1 MLGDGI
7 VIFGTWPSELSRRK
21 AKASLKM
28 VSRRVILPSIAMAGG
43 AYSHAP
49 SSFLNCTCGASP
61 PPSEMPP
68 SWRMKSMCH
77 ECRRNSPSVASLR
90 PTSCCSLT
98 APRIASS
105 SAARSASA
113 SMVPALKSARAWVS
127 AAGRRRLPTWSAR
140 NGGRVFSDMRW
151 MLGSASAR
159 LVRDAAPGGLG
170 RDLDR
175 LAVAVRLDLGERVAL
190 RGLLDLELAPLDALV
205 EPRGAEHQP
214 PEPVHEGSLRGA
226 AQLGPAVV
234 DVLAQLG
241 GRVLDLAVDGE
252 VDQILQLLVLQA
264 VGHEAEL
271 QRRLLAALTEV
282 ALVEGEAK
290 LSVLQYEV
298 LARFVVASA
307 PLHERRHRTFGS
319 CSAGWGERDVAPEGS
334 VGRRNPQV
342 GPGELALEE
351 RVVRRLEVAPAG
363 RHVAEDPLEALAPAR
378 RARSRVAVDPGLH
391 RVPRGGARLA
401 GDDPHEHVVGVR
413 VGPLALGRRPAVVD
427 VQLGGA
433 DDAGL
438 RGADLAER
446 RPEDALE
453 LRILHARAQRRPR
466 RGAGAQDA
474 LELVQRAQRRAD
486 HRAGN

>member
-1 MLGDGI
+1 
-7 VIFGTWPSELSRRK
+7 
-21 AKASLKM
+21 
-28 VSRRVILPSIAMAGG
+28 
-43 AYSHAP
+43 
-49 SSFLNCTCGASP
+49 
-61 PPSEMPP
+61 MP
-68 SWRMKSMCH
+68 
-77 ECRRNSPSVASLR
+77 
-90 PTSCCSLT
+90 
-98 APRIASS
+98 
-105 SAARSASA
+105 
-113 SMVPALKSARAWVS
+113 
-127 AAGRRRLPTWSAR
+127 
-140 NGGRVFSDMRW
+140 W

-159 LVRDAAPGGLG
+159 LVGDAGPGGLG
-170 RDLDR
+170 GELDR
-175 LAVAVRLDLGERVAL
+175 LPRAGWLHVVERVAL
-190 RGLLDLELAPLDALV
+190 LVVLDVELALLDALV

-241 GRVLDLAVDGE
+241 GRVLGIAVDGD

-264 VGHEAEL
+264 VGYQAEL

-290 LSVLQYEV
+290 LSVLEYEV

-319 CSAGWGERDVAPEGS
+319 CSTGWGERDVAPEGS

-342 GPGELALEE
+342 GPGELALEV
-351 RVVRRLEVAPAG
+351 RVVRRLEVGPAR

-378 RARSRVAVDPGLH
+378 RARSRVAVDPRLH
-391 RVPRGGARLA
+391 GVPRGGARLT
-401 GDDPHEHVVGVR
+401 GDDPDEHVVGVR
-413 VGPLALGRRPAVVD
+413 VGPLALGRGAAVVG
-427 VQLGGA
+427 VQRGGA
-433 DDAGL
+433 HSARL
-438 RGADLAER
+438 RRADLAER